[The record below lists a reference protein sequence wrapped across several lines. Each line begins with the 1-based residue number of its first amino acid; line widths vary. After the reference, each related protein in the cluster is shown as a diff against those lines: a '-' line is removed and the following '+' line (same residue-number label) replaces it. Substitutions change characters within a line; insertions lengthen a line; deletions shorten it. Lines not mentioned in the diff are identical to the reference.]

1 MVWLVGAGPGDS
13 GLLTLRG
20 CEVLKRADVVIYDH
34 LVGEGVL
41 AMIPEHAERIDAGKV
56 SGAHTLSQ
64 REIESLIIEKARA
77 GAGKDVV
84 RLKGGDP
91 YVFGRGGEEAEALMR
106 EGLAFEVVP
115 GVSSAIAVPA
125 YAGIPATHRD
135 YCSGVNIFT
144 AHDKDNLLPDFADTA
159 SIFLMGVANSE
170 ALQERLLLTLS
181 PETPCAVIQDGTTSR
196 QRTHRM
202 TLSRLHET
210 IRAKDITPPA
220 VIVVGKTT
228 GLNLNWRDSLPL
240 NGKRVIITRPAGRA
254 ETLASRLRD
263 LGAEVIHLPT
273 IRTTTL
279 HGALDGVDL
288 AGYDWAGFTSV
299 TGVCALFELL
309 AESGRDVRELGAAK
323 IAAIGKATADALRAH
338 GLKVDYVP
346 KIYDSVH
353 LAEGLAKRGGKV
365 LMFRAKSESD
375 DVGAAF
381 RNYGID
387 AEHVCIYR
395 IDSVQLVHIPKFSD
409 IIIFTSAS
417 TVRGFCENST
427 MRNVKAVCIGR
438 QTADEAL
445 RLGFTGVV
453 IAEQADIDSLVK
465 AVLSCS

>member
-1 MVWLVGAGPGDS
+1 MIWLVGAGPGDS

-20 CEVLKRADVVIYDH
+20 REVLKRADVVIYDH

-41 AMIPEHAERIDAGKV
+41 AMIPEHAERIDAAKS
-56 SGAHTLSQ
+56 SGRHTLSQ
-64 REIESLIIEKARA
+64 REIESLIITKARE
-77 GAGKDVV
+77 GKNVV

-115 GVSSAIAVPA
+115 GVSSAVAVPA

-135 YCSGVNIFT
+135 FCSGLNIFT

-159 SIFLMGVANSE
+159 SIFLMGVAHAE
-170 ALQERLLLTLS
+170 ALQERLLLSLS

-202 TLSRLHET
+202 PLSRLHET
-210 IRAKDITPPA
+210 IREHNITPPA
-220 VIVVGKTT
+220 VIVVGKTA
-228 GLNLNWRDSLPL
+228 GLNLNFRDSMPL
-240 NGKRVIITRPAGRA
+240 NGRRIIITRPAGRG
-254 ETLASRLRD
+254 ETLAARLRD
-263 LGAEVIHLPT
+263 AGAEVIHLPT
-273 IRTTTL
+273 IKTEIL
-279 HGALDGVDL
+279 HGALEGVNL

-299 TGVCALFELL
+299 TGVTAFFELL
-309 AESGRDVRELGAAK
+309 AETGRDVRELGAAK
-323 IAAIGKATADALRAH
+323 IAAIGKATADSLRAH
-338 GLKVDYVP
+338 GLRVDYVP
-346 KIYDSVH
+346 KNYDSVH
-353 LAEGLAKRGGKV
+353 LAEGLARFGGKV
-365 LMFRAKSESD
+365 LMFRAQGETD

-387 AEHVCIYR
+387 GEHVCIYR
-395 IDSVQLVHIPKFSD
+395 IDSVKLVHIPKFID
-409 IIIFTSAS
+409 TIIFTSAS
-417 TVRGFCENST
+417 TVRGFCEST
-427 MRNVKAVCIGR
+427 KMREFSAVCIGR

-445 RLGFTGVV
+445 RLGFTDIV